1 MEKSVDL
8 GHREV
13 TTEWLLSINNS
24 FEKTQVHVLFIIL
37 GNNEWKADESHNWE
51 FWFNK
56 FKNPSIFY
64 GGTSY
69 LMINY
74 ENKFNRKT
82 KLSTKENSWNLCL
95 FSKSFRVNE
104 N

>member
-37 GNNEWKADESHNWE
+37 GNNK
-51 FWFNK
+51 
-56 FKNPSIFY
+56 
-64 GGTSY
+64 
-69 LMINY
+69 
-74 ENKFNRKT
+74 
-82 KLSTKENSWNLCL
+82 
-95 FSKSFRVNE
+95 
-104 N
+104 